1 VGFSYQQFETAELA
15 ELITAAQAD
24 DHDDS
29 PAMNEIIRRFDAK
42 ARQIAGAVCL
52 HASHHDDVANAARLA
67 MVRAVRRHQAVRGGF
82 TAYAIKF
89 MTGAA
94 RRESRRLAH
103 PQELCY
109 PGPDLGLIADRTSV
123 MRVMA
128 DGSVADQGGW
138 GAGRVAKI
146 IASLP
151 ARQQALL
158 SERYVHDMDLV
169 RIARLHGSSVSA
181 VSQRLATAHRHVRA
195 MLLSSPPGITV
206 WPGKVAQH
214 EQP

>member
-1 VGFSYQQFETAELA
+1 MGFSYQQLAAAGLA

-42 ARQIAGAVCL
+42 AQQIAGAVCL
-52 HASHHDDVANAARLA
+52 RQANHDDVANAARLA
-67 MVRAVRRHQAVRGGF
+67 LVRAVRRHHAVRGGF

-94 RRESRRLAH
+94 RRESQRLAH
-103 PQELCY
+103 PRELFCS
-109 PGPDLGLIADRTSV
+109 GPDLGVIADRASA

-138 GAGRVAKI
+138 GAGRIAKI

-151 ARQQALL
+151 PRQQALL
-158 SERYVHDMDLV
+158 SERYIYDMDLA

-181 VSQRLATAHRHVRA
+181 VSQRLATVHRRLTTV
-195 MLLSSPPGITV
+195 LSSSPPSQQSDLKEGS
-206 WPGKVAQH
+206 AA
-214 EQP
+214 